1 MKKEILLI
9 EDDLSL
15 QKIVCEHMQN
25 AQFKC
30 TCVQTIA
37 SAKSLFEKKFF
48 HIVLLDLGL
57 PDGDGL
63 DCIASIKSIWKDTAI
78 LVISA
83 RDKLEDRV
91 DGLNL
96 GADDYL
102 IKPFHLSELTARV
115 NALMRRNFQSENQIL
130 QFGKIE
136 IDTQLNRVLIA
147 NQIIDFSRKEF
158 DLLLY
163 FIENKK
169 KVLTKESL
177 FEHVWGENSV
187 FMDNSDFI
195 YTHINRLRKKIK
207 ANTGENYITTVH
219 GFGYKLD
226 IRKDETS
233 NEN

>member
-1 MKKEILLI
+1 MKKEILII

-15 QKIVCEHMQN
+15 QKTLATYLSNSGFQ
-25 AQFKC
+25 C
-30 TCVQTIA
+30 TCA
-37 SAKSLFEKKFF
+37 SGIQEGKSFFDKKFF

-63 DCIASIKSIWKDTAI
+63 DCISFIKSIWEDTGVI
-78 LVISA
+78 IISA

-102 IKPFHLSELTARV
+102 VKPFHLSELNARI
-115 NALMRRNFQSENQIL
+115 NALLRRNIHYENQIL
-130 QFGKIE
+130 NFGDIE
-136 IDTQLNRVLIA
+136 IDTSS
-147 NQIIDFSRKEF
+147 NQVKIKNELIDFSRKEF

-163 FIENKK
+163 FIENKNR
-169 KVLTKESL
+169 VLTKESL

-195 YTHINRLRKKIK
+195 YTHINRIRKKIK
-207 ANTGENYITTVH
+207 THTGSNYIKTVH

-226 IRKDETS
+226 IQ
-233 NEN
+233 

>member
-1 MKKEILLI
+1 MKKEILII

-15 QKIVCEHMQN
+15 QKILADYLTSCGLQ
-25 AQFKC
+25 C
-30 TCVQTIA
+30 TCAELIKEG
-37 SAKSLFEKKFF
+37 KSLFDKKFF

-63 DCIASIKSIWKDTAI
+63 DCISFIKSIWSDTGVI
-78 LVISA
+78 IISA

-102 IKPFHLSELTARV
+102 VKPFHLSELNARI
-115 NALMRRNFQSENQIL
+115 NALVRRNFQAENQVL
-130 QFGKIE
+130 SFGELE
-136 IDTQLNRVLIA
+136 IDTRSHHVKIKSEQV
-147 NQIIDFSRKEF
+147 DFSRKEF

-163 FIENKK
+163 FIENKNR
-169 KVLTKESL
+169 VLTKESL
-177 FEHVWGENSV
+177 FEHVWGENPI

-207 ANTGENYITTVH
+207 NHTGENYIKTVH

-226 IRKDETS
+226 
-233 NEN
+233 NH